1 MPKLLSALL
10 VFTMA
15 WGGTASVAQTAASH
29 DPAEAQKK
37 DYAKDWDDHIHNDW
51 GFLDRYRDADATLP
65 ARPKEPRVVFLGDSI
80 TQGWADKVP
89 GFFVA
94 GRIGRG
100 VSGQTTPQMLVRFR
114 QDVIDIHPAVVQIM
128 AATND
133 IASNTGPISMAET
146 EGYFRSMVELAQIH
160 HIRVILASIPPS
172 AGFPWRPGLA
182 VTQKIEAL
190 NAWLKHYAAATG
202 STYADYWSALQDGK
216 GGMRPGLSSDGV
228 HPTVA
233 GYAIMEPIATKAIR
247 DALARPSPMHAV
259 IAE

>member
-1 MPKLLSALL
+1 MPRFLTVLLAGALSL
-10 VFTMA
+10 SGMA
-15 WGGTASVAQTAASH
+15 VQAQAPAAH
-29 DPAEAQKK
+29 DPAEAQRK

-51 GFLDRYRDADATLP
+51 GFLDRYRTADAALP
-65 ARPKEPRVVFLGDSI
+65 ARSKEPRVVFLGDSI

-114 QDVIDIHPAVVQIM
+114 QDVIDLHPAVVQIM

-133 IASNTGPISMAET
+133 IASNTGPMSIEET
-146 EGYFRSMVELAQIH
+146 EGNFRSMVELAQAH
-160 HIRVILASIPPS
+160 HIRVILASVPPS
-172 AGFPWRPGLA
+172 AGFPWRPGLE
-182 VTQKIEAL
+182 VTQKIEIL
-190 NAWLKHYAAATG
+190 NAWLKHYAVATG

-216 GGMRPGLSSDGV
+216 GGMKPGLSSDGV

-233 GYAIMEPIATKAIR
+233 GYALMQPVAERAIKA
-247 DALARPSPMHAV
+247 ALARPAPLRAAIV
-259 IAE
+259 Q